1 MVLSPRTLTVLKA
14 DHPAIL
20 GESPQTPALPSILPT
35 RFKPEL
41 TPNLSAR
48 PVGIVNLLRV

>member
-1 MVLSPRTLTVLKA
+1 MVVSPRTLTGLKA
-14 DHPAIL
+14 GHPAIL
-20 GESPQTPALPSILPT
+20 GESPQTPALPSILPM

-41 TPNLSAR
+41 TANLSAR